1 MQNYHKHTYWSNPST
16 PDSAASYED
25 YAKRA
30 VQLGHRVLSSVEHGW
45 QGYYYEVFE
54 LAQKYN
60 LKFIFGAEAY
70 WVKDRLEKD
79 KSNNHIVILAK
90 NEKGRRAINA
100 ALSTANEDG
109 YYFKPRLDIEL
120 LLSLP
125 PDDVFVTT
133 ACVAF
138 WKYDDSVE
146 IVKQLHDHF
155 KDNFMLE
162 IQYHNTPEQISLNAK
177 IKELSQQLGIEMI
190 VGLDSHYIYPEQA
203 QEREYVLEAKKLKY
217 PDEDGWYMDYPSD
230 EEIMNRFLVQN
241 VFSQEE
247 IQRAMDNTDITLS
260 FDDIVFDK
268 EIKLPTLY
276 KDKTQEEKNKI
287 FSRLI
292 TKLFKE
298 YTSGMPKEMYDM
310 YYEGVKK
317 EVDVYKE
324 TGMVDYPLIDYEIV
338 QEALRNGGMI
348 TPTGRGCFTKDA
360 LVHTIDGIK
369 PLCDV
374 KIGDYVIDMNG
385 EFKKVLDTMSYH
397 VDEDLIKITHM
408 YGDIK
413 AHPNIC
419 TLDHKILIHRNGETS
434 WVQAKDIREGDY
446 VCLPKMN
453 LPETLESVID
463 LNQYNDFGYEYDDE
477 YIYEYSPFSIK
488 DYSYSPREL
497 SRKFG
502 VSKKLIEDFANGK
515 KDYFRRKPE
524 ILEKIF
530 NYIPFRTA
538 NEYRNYV
545 RSMRTKRIRRYIKL
559 DYEFGQFIGM
569 MYGDGCNPIEKDE
582 ITLAINTVSH
592 KNYINRTIFENIA
605 LRFGLKITS
614 NKSSKRNLEQLCIRS
629 KIVSNFI
636 SKFMFVSILGQEK
649 QFNPELFNASSE
661 VKSGILNGFIL
672 SDGSCAEGRKGF
684 DNTSASII
692 GAFKVLSMASEDG
705 ILGICIREGGCDYRG
720 YSRKKSF
727 KLRYASN
734 PFNCGKTKERCLQDE
749 KYWYLPIKKT
759 EILNS
764 QSTTVY
770 DLTVEGS
777 HSYLINNMIVHNSG
791 VGYFTNT
798 LLKFSRVDR
807 FTSPVKLYPERFI
820 SKTRILET
828 RSLPD
833 LDMNLGNPE
842 VFEAAQ
848 VKVLG
853 ADHAVPMI
861 AFGTFKKKSAFKLYA
876 RAKNLDFSIANE
888 ISKQIEKYDEAVK
901 YADDDEKDQ
910 IDIYNFVDPQYH
922 TYIKESV
929 PYWGIV
935 SDKKKAPC
943 AFLLYDGSIR
953 EEIGLIR
960 CKSES
965 TKKDYIVAAI
975 DGAIAEKYKFLK
987 NDLLKVDVVLL
998 INKIFNRIGRPLM
1011 SVNELMLECDG
1022 NQKVWDI
1029 YGKGLTI
1036 GVNQCEKPQAI
1047 KKLLRYKPQNVSELA
1062 AFIAAIRPAFKSM
1075 YSKFESR
1082 EPFSYGIPAFDRLLQ
1097 TPQFPQSFILYQEQT
1112 MTVLN
1117 YAGFPMDECYGIIKA
1132 IAKKH
1137 PEKVRPLKSR
1147 FIEGFKQKLI
1157 EEGVEPDEAS
1167 NKSADV
1173 WQIISDSCGYGFNSA
1188 HAMCMALDSMYCAY
1202 LKSHYPFEFYE
1213 VMLQTYSE
1221 KGNKDKVAELKKEM
1235 SAGFNI
1241 IEGDYSWGKD
1251 NRKFVADPSTNSILP
1266 SLLSIKGMSQKAAND
1281 LYEAARMNPNITNF
1295 YDCWKLLQT
1304 VKSLD
1309 RAKIDTLVSINYFKC
1324 FGGAKKIRKFMIYID
1339 ALYGRSQFS
1348 KTDVA
1353 PALYGVIEKY
1363 SETTEK
1369 LKTFRNFNYD
1379 SALYEL
1385 WDSLADEDFSIPEKL
1400 RNEIY
1405 VFDYV
1410 KSIIPDLP
1418 RNIYAVTDIDDKFKN
1433 RKVTLYRVCDG
1444 NSGVVKIRAK
1454 TFDDTPLEVGSVIR
1468 VDEFSKE
1475 KRWIKTSNG
1484 FEQIEDYETIL
1495 KRYTPIIE

>member
-247 IQRAMDNTDITLS
+247 IQRAMDNTDIILS

-348 TPTGRGCFTKDA
+348 TPTGRGSA
-360 LVHTIDGIK
+360 V
-369 PLCDV
+369 
-374 KIGDYVIDMNG
+374 
-385 EFKKVLDTMSYH
+385 
-397 VDEDLIKITHM
+397 
-408 YGDIK
+408 
-413 AHPNIC
+413 
-419 TLDHKILIHRNGETS
+419 
-434 WVQAKDIREGDY
+434 
-446 VCLPKMN
+446 
-453 LPETLESVID
+453 
-463 LNQYNDFGYEYDDE
+463 
-477 YIYEYSPFSIK
+477 
-488 DYSYSPREL
+488 
-497 SRKFG
+497 
-502 VSKKLIEDFANGK
+502 
-515 KDYFRRKPE
+515 
-524 ILEKIF
+524 
-530 NYIPFRTA
+530 
-538 NEYRNYV
+538 
-545 RSMRTKRIRRYIKL
+545 
-559 DYEFGQFIGM
+559 
-569 MYGDGCNPIEKDE
+569 
-582 ITLAINTVSH
+582 
-592 KNYINRTIFENIA
+592 
-605 LRFGLKITS
+605 
-614 NKSSKRNLEQLCIRS
+614 
-629 KIVSNFI
+629 
-636 SKFMFVSILGQEK
+636 
-649 QFNPELFNASSE
+649 
-661 VKSGILNGFIL
+661 GFI
-672 SDGSCAEGRKGF
+672 
-684 DNTSASII
+684 
-692 GAFKVLSMASEDG
+692 
-705 ILGICIREGGCDYRG
+705 
-720 YSRKKSF
+720 
-727 KLRYASN
+727 
-734 PFNCGKTKERCLQDE
+734 
-749 KYWYLPIKKT
+749 
-759 EILNS
+759 
-764 QSTTVY
+764 
-770 DLTVEGS
+770 
-777 HSYLINNMIVHNSG
+777 
-791 VGYFTNT
+791 TNT
-798 LLKFSRVDR
+798 FLGFSKVDR

-828 RSLPD
+828 HSLPD

-853 ADHAVPMI
+853 TDHAVPMI

-1281 LYEAARMNPNITNF
+1281 LYEVARMYPNITNF

-1309 RAKIDTLVSINYFKC
+1309 RAKIDTLISINYFKC
-1324 FGGAKKIRKFMIYID
+1324 FGGAKKIRKFMVYID

>member
-100 ALSTANEDG
+100 TLSTANEDG

-190 VGLDSHYIYPEQA
+190 VGLDSHYIHPEQA

-230 EEIMNRFLVQN
+230 EEIINRFLVQN

-348 TPTGRGCFTKDA
+348 TPTGRGSA
-360 LVHTIDGIK
+360 V
-369 PLCDV
+369 
-374 KIGDYVIDMNG
+374 
-385 EFKKVLDTMSYH
+385 
-397 VDEDLIKITHM
+397 
-408 YGDIK
+408 
-413 AHPNIC
+413 
-419 TLDHKILIHRNGETS
+419 
-434 WVQAKDIREGDY
+434 
-446 VCLPKMN
+446 
-453 LPETLESVID
+453 
-463 LNQYNDFGYEYDDE
+463 
-477 YIYEYSPFSIK
+477 
-488 DYSYSPREL
+488 
-497 SRKFG
+497 
-502 VSKKLIEDFANGK
+502 
-515 KDYFRRKPE
+515 
-524 ILEKIF
+524 
-530 NYIPFRTA
+530 
-538 NEYRNYV
+538 
-545 RSMRTKRIRRYIKL
+545 
-559 DYEFGQFIGM
+559 
-569 MYGDGCNPIEKDE
+569 
-582 ITLAINTVSH
+582 
-592 KNYINRTIFENIA
+592 
-605 LRFGLKITS
+605 
-614 NKSSKRNLEQLCIRS
+614 
-629 KIVSNFI
+629 
-636 SKFMFVSILGQEK
+636 
-649 QFNPELFNASSE
+649 
-661 VKSGILNGFIL
+661 GFI
-672 SDGSCAEGRKGF
+672 
-684 DNTSASII
+684 
-692 GAFKVLSMASEDG
+692 
-705 ILGICIREGGCDYRG
+705 
-720 YSRKKSF
+720 
-727 KLRYASN
+727 
-734 PFNCGKTKERCLQDE
+734 
-749 KYWYLPIKKT
+749 
-759 EILNS
+759 
-764 QSTTVY
+764 
-770 DLTVEGS
+770 
-777 HSYLINNMIVHNSG
+777 
-791 VGYFTNT
+791 TNT
-798 LLKFSRVDR
+798 FLGFSKVDR

-828 RSLPD
+828 HSLPD

-1324 FGGAKKIRKFMIYID
+1324 FGGAKKIRKFMVYID

-1369 LKTFRNFNYD
+1369 LKTFRNFDYD

>member
-348 TPTGRGCFTKDA
+348 TPTGRGSA
-360 LVHTIDGIK
+360 V
-369 PLCDV
+369 
-374 KIGDYVIDMNG
+374 
-385 EFKKVLDTMSYH
+385 
-397 VDEDLIKITHM
+397 
-408 YGDIK
+408 
-413 AHPNIC
+413 
-419 TLDHKILIHRNGETS
+419 
-434 WVQAKDIREGDY
+434 
-446 VCLPKMN
+446 
-453 LPETLESVID
+453 
-463 LNQYNDFGYEYDDE
+463 
-477 YIYEYSPFSIK
+477 
-488 DYSYSPREL
+488 
-497 SRKFG
+497 
-502 VSKKLIEDFANGK
+502 
-515 KDYFRRKPE
+515 
-524 ILEKIF
+524 
-530 NYIPFRTA
+530 
-538 NEYRNYV
+538 
-545 RSMRTKRIRRYIKL
+545 
-559 DYEFGQFIGM
+559 
-569 MYGDGCNPIEKDE
+569 
-582 ITLAINTVSH
+582 
-592 KNYINRTIFENIA
+592 
-605 LRFGLKITS
+605 
-614 NKSSKRNLEQLCIRS
+614 
-629 KIVSNFI
+629 
-636 SKFMFVSILGQEK
+636 
-649 QFNPELFNASSE
+649 
-661 VKSGILNGFIL
+661 GFI
-672 SDGSCAEGRKGF
+672 
-684 DNTSASII
+684 
-692 GAFKVLSMASEDG
+692 
-705 ILGICIREGGCDYRG
+705 
-720 YSRKKSF
+720 
-727 KLRYASN
+727 
-734 PFNCGKTKERCLQDE
+734 
-749 KYWYLPIKKT
+749 
-759 EILNS
+759 
-764 QSTTVY
+764 
-770 DLTVEGS
+770 
-777 HSYLINNMIVHNSG
+777 
-791 VGYFTNT
+791 TNT
-798 LLKFSRVDR
+798 FLGFSKVDR

-828 RSLPD
+828 HSLPD

-998 INKIFNRIGRPLM
+998 INKIFYRIGRPLM

-1324 FGGAKKIRKFMIYID
+1324 FGGAKKIRKFMVYID

-1369 LKTFRNFNYD
+1369 LKTFRNFDYD

>member
-100 ALSTANEDG
+100 TLSTANEDG

-348 TPTGRGCFTKDA
+348 TPTGRGSA
-360 LVHTIDGIK
+360 V
-369 PLCDV
+369 
-374 KIGDYVIDMNG
+374 
-385 EFKKVLDTMSYH
+385 
-397 VDEDLIKITHM
+397 
-408 YGDIK
+408 
-413 AHPNIC
+413 
-419 TLDHKILIHRNGETS
+419 
-434 WVQAKDIREGDY
+434 
-446 VCLPKMN
+446 
-453 LPETLESVID
+453 
-463 LNQYNDFGYEYDDE
+463 
-477 YIYEYSPFSIK
+477 
-488 DYSYSPREL
+488 
-497 SRKFG
+497 
-502 VSKKLIEDFANGK
+502 
-515 KDYFRRKPE
+515 
-524 ILEKIF
+524 
-530 NYIPFRTA
+530 
-538 NEYRNYV
+538 
-545 RSMRTKRIRRYIKL
+545 
-559 DYEFGQFIGM
+559 
-569 MYGDGCNPIEKDE
+569 
-582 ITLAINTVSH
+582 
-592 KNYINRTIFENIA
+592 
-605 LRFGLKITS
+605 
-614 NKSSKRNLEQLCIRS
+614 
-629 KIVSNFI
+629 
-636 SKFMFVSILGQEK
+636 
-649 QFNPELFNASSE
+649 
-661 VKSGILNGFIL
+661 GFI
-672 SDGSCAEGRKGF
+672 
-684 DNTSASII
+684 
-692 GAFKVLSMASEDG
+692 
-705 ILGICIREGGCDYRG
+705 
-720 YSRKKSF
+720 
-727 KLRYASN
+727 
-734 PFNCGKTKERCLQDE
+734 
-749 KYWYLPIKKT
+749 
-759 EILNS
+759 
-764 QSTTVY
+764 
-770 DLTVEGS
+770 
-777 HSYLINNMIVHNSG
+777 
-791 VGYFTNT
+791 TNT
-798 LLKFSRVDR
+798 FLGFSKVDR

-828 RSLPD
+828 HSLPD

-1324 FGGAKKIRKFMIYID
+1324 FGGAKKIRKFMVYID

-1369 LKTFRNFNYD
+1369 LKTFRNFDYD

-1385 WDSLADEDFSIPEKL
+1385 WDSLTDEDFSIPEKL